1 MYTGALTSLMAKEPI
16 TTRLDTDT
24 KTEVDNYADDHD
36 IGQTEATR
44 RLIRAGLAA
53 EGHPVATADGGAEPG
68 PLERLAT
75 QRTTTLGVLLFGL
88 SIIPLLAATTA
99 GTTTTALLAVGVAL
113 IPMGLGAA
121 TIWTAA
127 LAQLALARPL
137 RALVL
142 PQESTA

>member
-1 MYTGALTSLMAKEPI
+1 MAKEPI

-68 PLERLAT
+68 MVERLAT
-75 QRTTTLGVLLFGL
+75 WRTTTLG
-88 SIIPLLAATTA
+88 
-99 GTTTTALLAVGVAL
+99 ALLLGVA
-113 IPMGLGAA
+113 ITAMLGAA
-121 TIWTAA
+121 QAAIGGATMTAVGIFALALALMVTGSLTIAAAA
-127 LAQLALARPL
+127 LAQLTLAQTPGAATSR
-137 RALVL
+137 
-142 PQESTA
+142 QESKT